1 MNVYLSEYTYMHDNI
16 QNSILFYIWNSRTL
30 LSHSLS
36 QTAFFGLQSAWHFAL
51 RSKQKKKYFF
61 LSLSIYSATLEQKV
75 MNRETYRKHGLFLVE
90 FRSTKCIYTECYSFS
105 SSLLWLCICYLP
117 RNVRLRY
124 LMMNRRLCW
133 RTRTFHLH
141 MHLLVKHLVFSS

>member
-1 MNVYLSEYTYMHDNI
+1 MNVYLPEYTYMQDNI
-16 QNSILFYIWNSRTL
+16 QNSIVFYVWNSRTL

-51 RSKQKKKYFF
+51 RSKQKKYVF

-75 MNRETYRKHGLFLVE
+75 MNRETYRKHGLFLVK
-90 FRSTKCIYTECYSFS
+90 FRSTKCIYIECYSFFS
-105 SSLLWLCICYLP
+105 SSLLCTCYLP

-124 LMMNRRLCW
+124 SMMNRRWCW